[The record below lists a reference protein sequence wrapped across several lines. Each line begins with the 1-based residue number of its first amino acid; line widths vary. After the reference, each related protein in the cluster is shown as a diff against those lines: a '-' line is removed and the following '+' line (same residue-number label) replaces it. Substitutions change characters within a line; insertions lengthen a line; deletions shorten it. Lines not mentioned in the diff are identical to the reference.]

1 MRLISRCIA
10 LAGFTLT
17 TALPLAGQT
26 LADRVA
32 KAANGTV
39 HVTFKA
45 RDGVCGDGNSIN
57 THRSDDD
64 DYDCPCGGT
73 VRVSMVVNG
82 GAITHLRTSVGGKW
96 KESSATDLGQVGAA
110 DAADYFLG
118 LAERTPGE
126 VGKNAILP
134 AALADSAVV
143 WRRLLGI
150 AKNADLDRERR
161 REATFWVGQAAEEAA
176 TRGLDTLASDDK
188 GDREIRE
195 AAVFALSQRPKDEGV
210 PILVRIAKTN
220 RDPDIRRKALF
231 WLGQSD
237 DPRALAVFEEILG
250 S

>member
-1 MRLISRCIA
+1 MRTIVNTIMF
-10 LAGFTLT
+10 AGLT
-17 TALPLAGQT
+17 AVATAPLAGQA
-26 LADRVA
+26 LADRVS
-32 KAANGTV
+32 KAGNGTV
-39 HVTFKA
+39 HLAFKA

-73 VRVSMVVNG
+73 VRVSMVVSG
-82 GAITHLRTSVGGKW
+82 GTITSLRTSVGGKW

-150 AKNADLDRERR
+150 AKNGGLDRERR

-220 RDPDIRRKALF
+220 KDPDIRRKALF

-250 S
+250 K